1 MDEKFAYTSESS
13 NEHISVEED
22 EVEVD
27 AQSVD
32 GERYTVDGMHAPD
45 LESPADV
52 VLFFVCTNQTLAVRC
67 GVDEN
72 DAMDD
77 AMDIRNSGGGF
88 DYNVI
93 APGDATAASDDYGFG
108 SRPSHF
114 LEPISSA
121 PAPVRAATQQYG
133 DPPEWKEVFAYYSIY
148 NPKTDAFDSDLGG
161 SHVQLPAVED
171 RGIPIDFLPD
181 VSLPDSQAPPSMDLS
196 FHCGTSLT
204 NQFVSRAYLHLCLG
218 VHSVCARSAKCLL
231 RQKSK
236 TIWPWPTRI
245 TRDFSCIK
253 ILRRSPL

>member
-1 MDEKFAYTSESS
+1 M
-13 NEHISVEED
+13 EED

-32 GERYTVDGMHAPD
+32 EERYTIDGMPPILD
-45 LESPADV
+45 L
-52 VLFFVCTNQTLAVRC
+52 VLFLVCTNQTLTARC

-72 DAMDD
+72 DAIND
-77 AMDIRNSGGGF
+77 AMDISNNGGGFEQPISRLVSGGF
-88 DYNVI
+88 DYNAI

-161 SHVQLPAVED
+161 SHVQLPALED

-181 VSLPDSQAPPSMDLS
+181 VSLPDSQAPPSTDLS
-196 FHCGTSLT
+196 FHCGTSLI